1 MRSSIL
7 SLAIPTY
14 NRADILI
21 SNLQSILDE
30 LIEHQIA
37 VYISD
42 DSNDEKTAVVIRSLV
57 KAHPLIFYFRN
68 HPGLG
73 HDRNCIRTLS
83 LPEEDYIWYMGD
95 SMILKKGTISKML
108 KLLSGGDFDF
118 VSVNCDGRNLDIKS
132 KLYTESLSAFSDVG
146 WHLTMTGA
154 TIYKRSV
161 LDLDKIDISECSN
174 FPQLA
179 VIFKN
184 FDGKR
189 LYWINERLIYS
200 NPDKKSYWNNR
211 VLEVFVTDYYKTL
224 NYILEDK
231 RIINHFVYQHA
242 HNSGLLSFFS
252 LVSLVA
258 TGNINSANYEKYRLF
273 FKQLSTKESAIIKT
287 LMIVP
292 KYFIRILNVFLIKQ
306 MK

>member
-292 KYFIRILNVFLIKQ
+292 KYFIRILNAFLIKQ